1 MRANSARSAKRFA
14 AEIDG
19 HPLSSVESQPAN
31 GVEGG
36 AIGQL
41 VSRALSLRPR
51 GAIGNDGLV
60 VRNLS
65 ARLRV
70 QLLARPI
77 HPWDRHLPANERS
90 ELFVQQ
96 CLEDVSIAIP
106 KLFHSMPEVDEME
119 LTVLDPRSKSAIISG
134 IVKRGDTLDADRCA
148 SAGMKLRAM
157 GLIYG
162 RNNFG
167 FEGMNDNPVLVLNP
181 LERASRDSAFTE

>member
-1 MRANSARSAKRFA
+1 MRTNSARSEKRFE
-14 AEIDG
+14 AETDR

-36 AIGQL
+36 AISQL

-51 GAIGNDGLV
+51 GAIENDGLV
-60 VRNLS
+60 VQNLS

-70 QLLARPI
+70 RLLARPI
-77 HPWDRHLPANERS
+77 HPWDRHRPANERS
-90 ELFVQQ
+90 ELFAQQ
-96 CLEDVSIAIP
+96 CLKDVSIAIP
-106 KLFHSMPEVDEME
+106 NLFRSMPEIDELE
-119 LTVLDPRSKSAIISG
+119 VTVLDPRSKRAIITG
-134 IVKRGDTLDADRCA
+134 MVKRGDTLDADRCS

-167 FEGMNDNPVLVLNP
+167 FEGMNESSVLVLNP
-181 LERASRDSAFTE
+181 LECASRDSTSKE